1 MRFSLAIIGCFFAT
15 SAGAFSINEIDNA
28 EYNGMALPSGQ
39 SGLTVVLQ
47 VLLDRAGVSPG
58 VIDGYQGDM
67 STSAL
72 RGFEAL
78 RGFKV
83 DGLLDDEVW
92 TALGG
97 NEAAPAI
104 KSYELTSEDTAN
116 LTSSIPDNV
125 REKAAMDKLGYVRVT
140 EKLAERFHMDEDF
153 LIQLN
158 PDADFSA
165 GSTIIVTDVGP
176 DAGETVTRIEIR
188 KSDRRAVAFNA
199 DGQMVTNYPV
209 AIGSV
214 ETPSPEGDMIIEAI
228 AIDPTYS
235 YRPDVNFTADG
246 VTDSLTLPPGP
257 NGPVGTVWLDLTK
270 PTYGLH
276 GTDTPSKLFTQNS
289 HGCVRFT
296 NWDITELANM
306 VNAGTKVEFVE

>member
-1 MRFSLAIIGCFFAT
+1 MRVSLAIIGCFFAT
-15 SAGAFSINEIDNA
+15 SASALSVNDIRNA
-28 EYNGMALPSGQ
+28 EYNGTTPPSGQ
-39 SGLTVVLQ
+39 SGLTVTLQ

-58 VIDGYQGDM
+58 VIDGYKGDM

-72 RGFEAL
+72 RGFEEL
-78 RGFKV
+78 KGFNV

-92 TALGG
+92 NALGG
-97 NEAAPAI
+97 NEAAPVI
-104 KSYELTSEDTAN
+104 KSYEITSEDTTN
-116 LTSSIPDNV
+116 LTSSIPDDV
-125 REKAAMDKLGYVRVT
+125 RKKADMDKLGYVRVT

-158 PDADFSA
+158 PDTDFTA
-165 GSTIIVTDVGP
+165 GSTINVTDVGP

-199 DGQMVTNYPV
+199 EGQMVTNYPV
-209 AIGSV
+209 AIGSA
-214 ETPSPEGDMIIEAI
+214 ETPSPEGSMEIEAI

-246 VTDSLTLPPGP
+246 VTESLTLPPGP

-276 GTDTPSKLFTQNS
+276 GTSTPSKLFVENS

-296 NWDITELANM
+296 NWDVTELANM
-306 VNAGTKVEFVE
+306 VDAGTKVEFVE